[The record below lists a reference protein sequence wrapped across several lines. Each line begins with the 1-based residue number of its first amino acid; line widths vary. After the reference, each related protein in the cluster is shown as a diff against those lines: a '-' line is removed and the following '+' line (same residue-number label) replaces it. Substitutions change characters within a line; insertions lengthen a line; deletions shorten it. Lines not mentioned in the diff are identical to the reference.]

1 MLPVLLV
8 VSFAAYAR
16 VLDLSFF
23 SDDFSVLY
31 RLVGTAADRPGSFFR
46 PLSEWSLIA
55 NHRLTG
61 PSPLGFRVVNV
72 ALLGLNAW
80 LIHLLVLRLLAQ
92 HPVRHAAGTIAALL
106 FVLYPFHIEP
116 QLWII
121 ARGASLATLFIL
133 LALVVATGPG
143 RPWTIAMGTF
153 TLASLGML
161 CYETALLL
169 PLLLL
174 PLLLV
179 VNERGLRAAVVAA
192 VAALLVNLLLRLV
205 LTGTLANTYGTDML
219 GHGLPSLSANVPKVL
234 GRLVLP
240 PSDKPGL
247 LLGLFA
253 VVIATLIALG
263 LLLRKRIR
271 EELRTKTVVRSLLLL
286 LFIACTVGFVGGVS
300 TRTSESDRFLY
311 LPSAF
316 LCMLVGIITATLLAP
331 RWRIVTTAV
340 LAMLSSAALRIGQG
354 PWHEASRT
362 IDRIV
367 HATPEAPPN
376 GRLLV
381 WNLPG
386 EHHGAFIFRHGYREA
401 LAFAGKEPSRVRISP
416 EGPNAI
422 WEFLRTET
430 GDTLHRNDNDR
441 WFDAGSA
448 NTTPAAQP

>member
-16 VLDLSFF
+16 VIDLSFF
-23 SDDFSVLY
+23 SDDFSVIH
-31 RLVGTAADRPGSFFR
+31 RLVASDTVGQGSFFR

-61 PSPLGFRVVNV
+61 PSALGFRVVNV

-80 LIHLLVLRLLAQ
+80 LIHLLVLRLLAA
-92 HPVRHAAGTIAALL
+92 HPARHAAGTIAALL
-106 FVLYPFHIEP
+106 FVLYPFHLEP

-121 ARGASLATLFIL
+121 GRGASLATLFVL
-133 LALVVATGPG
+133 LALLVATGPG
-143 RPWTIAMGTF
+143 RPWSIAASTF

-174 PLLLV
+174 PLLPIAADR
-179 VNERGLRAAVVAA
+179 RGTRAAVFASAA
-192 VAALLVNLLLRLV
+192 AMLVNMLLRVV
-205 LTGTLANTYGTDML
+205 LTGTFANTYGTDML
-219 GHGLPSLSANVPKVL
+219 GHGFAGLIANVPKVL

-247 LLGLFA
+247 MLGLFA
-253 VVIATLIALG
+253 VVTASLIALG
-263 LLLRKRIR
+263 VLLRRRMREEVRTKRVIRTLLPLLL
-271 EELRTKTVVRSLLLL
+271 VS
-286 LFIACTVGFVGGVS
+286 CTIGFVGGVS

-316 LCMLVGIITATLLAP
+316 LCMLAGIIMATVLAP
-331 RWRIVTTAV
+331 RWRIVGTAV
-340 LAMLSSAALRIGQG
+340 LAMLCSAALRIGQG
-354 PWHEASRT
+354 PWREASLT

-367 HATPEAPPN
+367 HATPEPPPN

-386 EHHGAFIFRHGYREA
+386 EHQGAFIFRHGYREA
-401 LAFAGKEPSRVRISP
+401 LQFAGKDASRIRISP
-416 EGPNAI
+416 EGPEAI
-422 WEFLRTET
+422 WEFLRSEN

-441 WFDAGSA
+441 WFDAGRASA
-448 NTTPAAQP
+448 GP